1 MSYFELLNNLIRV
14 SILGLRSIFLTTEKG
29 FWMGEKSLLSQRPDY
44 LVCTCMEVMYSQ
56 IVDAIEQGC
65 NTFEELSDMLGVG
78 TGCSSCVE
86 EVYEILKEIKEVSK
100 K

>member
-1 MSYFELLNNLIRV
+1 MCPMSEEYRM
-14 SILGLRSIFLTTEKG
+14 S
-29 FWMGEKSLLSQRPDY
+29 EKSIMAQKPDY

-56 IVDAIEQGC
+56 IVEAIQEGAD
-65 NTFEELSDMLGVG
+65 TFEQLSDMLGVG

-86 EVYEILKEIKEVSK
+86 EVYEILKEVLAEPK

>member
-1 MSYFELLNNLIRV
+1 VFVE
-14 SILGLRSIFLTTEKG
+14 GDFA
-29 FWMGEKSLLSQRPDY
+29 MGKKSLMAQRPDY

-56 IVDAIEQGC
+56 IVEAIQEGV
-65 NTFEELSDMLGVG
+65 NTFEQLSDVLGVG

-86 EVYEILKEIKEVSK
+86 EVYEILKEVLAETK

>member
-1 MSYFELLNNLIRV
+1 MS
-14 SILGLRSIFLTTEKG
+14 
-29 FWMGEKSLLSQRPDY
+29 EKSLLSERPDY

-86 EVYEILKEIKEVSK
+86 EVYEILKEIKEVN
-100 K
+100 